1 MTDPETAPDPETPP
15 GAGTAPFRLGADAL
29 TPGRLTALVD
39 DPAARLVLEPGV
51 ADRLDEGFRALERA
65 MSRAAEGGPP
75 VYGATTGFGGN
86 AVAQGEGSDGG
97 EPDGGGQ
104 DAITPDDRVPASLD
118 GLQLRLARYLDSG
131 SGEPLPYRV
140 ARGVLV
146 ARAHVLAR
154 GASGVRGEV
163 VLRLSDL
170 FHAGIAPVIPRYGS
184 LGASGD
190 LVSLA
195 PLARLLGGED
205 VECFASPEPG
215 DPPRISPGPAA
226 LARAGI
232 APIGL
237 RGRDTLALVN
247 GLSGVATLA
256 ALLLVQARNLAS
268 WSVAGAAATGWAL
281 GVRTEAWGPEVNGPP
296 HRRHRGQ
303 SDVAAALRGW
313 LSGSE
318 PVTRHLGAGLQDP
331 YALRCVPQLLAP
343 GQELLEVFDGW
354 LAAELDGVSDN
365 PVPGAAVPG
374 ANPGAYLSGGNF
386 FGGYVAQAADGTA
399 GVLARL
405 GDLLERQTFLLV
417 DGRRGLPANLVPPGL
432 PPLRHGLKGVHQ
444 AASALAME
452 LQRGALPAAPFAR
465 SAEGHNQD
473 VVSNA
478 MNAATSL
485 ADQVERAAAL
495 VAAHAALAA
504 QAVELRSEPAGPP
517 LRAWHTA
524 IRRHVPFVHQDT
536 PLREPLAALARAL
549 RHGPATSLRD

>member
-1 MTDPETAPDPETPP
+1 MTAPR
-15 GAGTAPFRLGADAL
+15 TAPFRLGIDPL
-29 TPGRLTALVD
+29 TPARLAALLD

-51 ADRLDEGFRALERA
+51 ADRLDEDFDALEAA
-65 MSRAAEGGPP
+65 MARAAEGGPP

-86 AVAQGEGSDGG
+86 AVSPGEGQDGG
-97 EPDGGGQ
+97 QYGGSD
-104 DAITPDDRVPASLD
+104 DAAALPPGSAPTE

-131 SGEPLPYRV
+131 SGEPLPHRT
-140 ARGVLV
+140 ARGVLL

-154 GASGVRGEV
+154 GASGVRSEA
-163 VLRLSDL
+163 VLRLADL
-170 FHAGIAPVIPRYGS
+170 FHARIAPLVPRYGS

-195 PLARLLGGED
+195 PLARLLGGEE
-205 VECFASPEPG
+205 VECLASPGPG
-215 DPPRISPGPAA
+215 DSPRLSPGPAA

-247 GLSGVATLA
+247 GLSGVAALA
-256 ALLLVQARNLAS
+256 SLLLVQARNLVS

-281 GVRTEAWGPEVNGPP
+281 GARTEAWGPEVNGPP

-303 SDVAAALRGW
+303 EDVAAALRGW
-313 LSGSE
+313 LSGST
-318 PVTRHLGAGLQDP
+318 PLTPGPGAGLQDP

-343 GQELLEVFDGW
+343 GQELLELFDGW

-365 PVPGAAVPG
+365 PVPGAV
-374 ANPGAYLSGGNF
+374 PGAYLSGGNF

-485 ADQVERAAAL
+485 ADQVDRAAAL

-504 QAVELRSEPAGPP
+504 QAVELRPEAAGPA
-517 LRAWHTA
+517 LRAWHAA
-524 IRRHVPFVHQDT
+524 IRTHVPFVNEDA
-536 PLREPLAALARAL
+536 PLREPLAALAAAL
-549 RHGPATSLRD
+549 RHASAVPVRA

>member
-1 MTDPETAPDPETPP
+1 MTDAES
-15 GAGTAPFRLGADAL
+15 GPFRLGRDPL
-29 TPGRLTALVD
+29 TPVRLATLLD
-39 DPAARLVLEPGV
+39 EPAARLVLEPGA
-51 ADRLDEGFRALERA
+51 ADRLDEGFRALESA
-65 MSRAAEGGPP
+65 MARAAEGGPP

-86 AVAQGEGSDGG
+86 AVSPGEASD
-97 EPDGGGQ
+97 DV
-104 DAITPDDRVPASLD
+104 APAEE
-118 GLQLRLARYLDSG
+118 LQLRLARYLDTG
-131 SGEPLPYRV
+131 SGEPLPHRT

-154 GASGVRGEV
+154 GASGVRSEV
-163 VLRLSDL
+163 VLRLVDL
-170 FHAGIAPVIPRYGS
+170 FHAGIAPVIHRYGS

-195 PLARLLGGED
+195 PLARLVGGEE
-205 VECFASPEPG
+205 VECLASPEPG
-215 DPPRISPGPAA
+215 DPPRISPGRAA

-232 APIGL
+232 APIEL

-256 ALLLVQARNLAS
+256 ALLLVQARNLVS

-281 GVRTEAWGPEVNGPP
+281 GARSEAWGPDVNGPP

-303 SDVAAALRGW
+303 EQVAAALRGW
-313 LSGSE
+313 VSGST
-318 PVTRHLGAGLQDP
+318 PVGRHPGAGLQDP

-343 GQELLEVFDGW
+343 GQELLELFDGW

-365 PVPGAAVPG
+365 PVPGGVPG
-374 ANPGAYLSGGNF
+374 DYLSGGNF

-399 GVLARL
+399 GVLARM

-485 ADQVERAAAL
+485 ADQVDRAAAL

-504 QAVELRSEPAGPP
+504 QAAELRSEPAGLP
-517 LRAWHTA
+517 LLAWHA
-524 IRRHVPFVHQDT
+524 AVRRHVPFVHDDT
-536 PLREPLAALARAL
+536 PLREPLQALATFL
-549 RHGPATSLRD
+549 RHGPAESARG